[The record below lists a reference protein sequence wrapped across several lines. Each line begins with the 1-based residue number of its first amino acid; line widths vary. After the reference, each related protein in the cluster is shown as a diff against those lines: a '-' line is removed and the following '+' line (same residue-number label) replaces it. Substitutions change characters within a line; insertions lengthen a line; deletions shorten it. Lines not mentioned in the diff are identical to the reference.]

1 MWQTWTPEA
10 RQLWAEEKERQKAAA
25 ERATQPPPQDGA
37 TDGIDAT
44 PRGTEDHPDVADAT
58 PKRKTLQAWHTF
70 NKHFDQNNPKND
82 QNDTMFKNFTY
93 SEWDQYIWRMDDRG
107 IQGSF
112 GWSKIRWY
120 EWLLAAR
127 SREKKEAEEMKEA
140 EKKEAEEIKE
150 AQRLQEEAE
159 RLQEAQRLQEMK
171 EAEKK
176 EAEEIKEMTRKFL
189 IRSSL

>member
-1 MWQTWTPEA
+1 VVILVVVLFSDIMWSPEA
-10 RQLWAEEKERQKAAA
+10 RKRWAEEKERQNA
-25 ERATQPPPQDGA
+25 A

-44 PRGTEDHPDVADAT
+44 PRGGEDYPDT
-58 PKRKTLQAWHTF
+58 PKRRTLQAWNTF
-70 NKHFDQNNPKND
+70 NKHFFQNNLKDGPND
-82 QNDTMFKNFTY
+82 IMFKNFSY
-93 SEWDQYIWRMDDRG
+93 SDWDQYIWRMDDRG
-107 IQGSF
+107 IQG
-112 GWSKIRWY
+112 WPKVRWY

>member
-1 MWQTWTPEA
+1 MWSPEA
-10 RQLWAEEKERQKAAA
+10 RQLWAEEKERQNA
-25 ERATQPPPQDGA
+25 A

-44 PRGTEDHPDVADAT
+44 PRGTEDYPDT
-58 PKRKTLQAWHTF
+58 PKRRTLQAWNTF
-70 NKHFDQNNPKND
+70 NKHFDQNNLKDGPND
-82 QNDTMFKNFTY
+82 IMFKNFSY
-93 SEWDQYIWRMDDRG
+93 SDWDQYIWRMDDRG

-112 GWSKIRWY
+112 GWPKVRWY